1 MRVYELMQS
10 REFHIDL
17 RKGAVLLV
25 TVIVYATAAKIN

>member
-1 MRVYELMQS
+1 MQS

-17 RKGAVLLV
+17 RKGAVLV